1 MIKEDKLVQIIA
13 DAALEENAI
22 DLVILDI
29 NEKTIIADYFVICS
43 GRNLVQI
50 RSIAENVERFLE
62 ELGVT
67 VLRKEGHQEGKW
79 IVLDY
84 GSTILHIFRQ
94 EERDYYKLENLWADA
109 RKVAVENQ

>member
-1 MIKEDKLVQIIA
+1 MIKEDKLVQMIA
-13 DAALEENAI
+13 DAALEEQAM
-22 DLVILDI
+22 DLVILDV

-50 RSIAENVERFLE
+50 RSIAENVENFMDA
-62 ELGVT
+62 LGVN

-109 RKVAVENQ
+109 RKVAVAP